1 LPDPKPA
8 AERAQARIDL
18 ARGYLEEGEFD
29 RARPA
34 LNTALEI
41 YPRSVEAHV
50 LLALL
55 NESEGE
61 NALAR
66 QQYRQALKIEPR
78 NSQALNNYGSFL
90 YSRGDYEEAVKVLR
104 LLVKDENYRAR
115 SQAYENLG
123 LAELK
128 IGEVER
134 AREAFARALRLN
146 FTQPRASLELA
157 DLAYAEGDYRIAQE
171 YYDGFRTQARQTP
184 RTLCLGMK
192 LAGVS
197 GDADRQ
203 ASYALALSNLFPKSS
218 EAADCPVPD

>member
-1 LPDPKPA
+1 MKNWIFLAAFLCVLAGCVTSSTGGLPDPKSA
-8 AERAQARIDL
+8 AERVQARIDL

-41 YPRSVEAHV
+41 DPRSVEAHV

-66 QQYRQALKIEPR
+66 QQYKRALEIEPR

-90 YSRGDYEEAVKVLR
+90 YSRGNYEEAVKMLR
-104 LLVKDENYRAR
+104 VLVKDENYRAR

-128 IGEVER
+128 IAEVER

-146 FTQPRASLELA
+146 FSQARASLELA
-157 DLAYAEGDYRIAQE
+157 DLAHAEGDYLIAQE
-171 YYDGFRTQARQTP
+171 Y
-184 RTLCLGMK
+184 
-192 LAGVS
+192 
-197 GDADRQ
+197 
-203 ASYALALSNLFPKSS
+203 
-218 EAADCPVPD
+218 